1 MLTSIPVRDQV
12 WPEEM
17 ERDTRVPHSVYSQQT
32 VVSDYNLEMSEK
44 PVFDLLGD
52 KHGYGNESE
61 TELPPVWAQEQK
73 TETTKLFSLLGGGW
87 WGADE

>member
-1 MLTSIPVRDQV
+1 
-12 WPEEM
+12 
-17 ERDTRVPHSVYSQQT
+17 
-32 VVSDYNLEMSEK
+32 MSEK

-61 TELPPVWAQEQK
+61 TELPPCLSTGAENGDD
-73 TETTKLFSLLGGGW
+73 KLFSLLGGGGW

>member
-1 MLTSIPVRDQV
+1 
-12 WPEEM
+12 M

-61 TELPPVWAQEQK
+61 TELPPCLGTGAENGDDKV
-73 TETTKLFSLLGGGW
+73 FSLLGGGGW
-87 WGADE
+87 WGAGE